1 MNYAEKILIYN
12 FSEERMTEMKK
23 RLVLLITFVI
33 GAAALVSCGPSPDPV
48 TQETSLGVNLEK
60 KAKDVTGQAA
70 EDEEE
75 ANELIDNIDNLE
87 NTEE

>member
-1 MNYAEKILIYN
+1 
-12 FSEERMTEMKK
+12 MKK
-23 RLVLLITFVI
+23 KIILLVTLVV
-33 GAAALVSCGPSPDPV
+33 GATTLVSCGPSPDPI